1 MKFTQSCSPWRT
13 PLLAAWVVL
22 SLTACASVNES
33 LGDLFLSS
41 NADLIGVLDGR
52 VLRGRANFT
61 GEREATFQL
70 QSSDAPRLSCFGPL
84 SFTATSTGLVNF
96 SCSDARSVL
105 VEVHT
110 MSQLTGTGRSRP
122 GPVALALTYGLGTEK
137 AAAYLGVA
145 HERLV
150 PPRKFALFPDGER

>member
-1 MKFTQSCSPWRT
+1 MKSSQSFSPWRN

-22 SLTACASVNES
+22 CLTACASVNES

-41 NADLIGVLDGR
+41 NAEAIGVLDGR

-61 GEREATFQL
+61 GEREATFHL
-70 QSSDAPRLSCFGPL
+70 QSSDAPKLSCFGPL
-84 SFTATSTGLVNF
+84 SYTATSTGLVNF
-96 SCSDARSVL
+96 ACSDARSVL

-110 MSQLTGTGRSRP
+110 LSQLTGTGRSRP
-122 GPVALALTYGLGTEK
+122 GPAALALTYGLGTEK

-145 HERLV
+145 PERLI
-150 PPRKFALFPDGER
+150 PRRMNWSTPDGER